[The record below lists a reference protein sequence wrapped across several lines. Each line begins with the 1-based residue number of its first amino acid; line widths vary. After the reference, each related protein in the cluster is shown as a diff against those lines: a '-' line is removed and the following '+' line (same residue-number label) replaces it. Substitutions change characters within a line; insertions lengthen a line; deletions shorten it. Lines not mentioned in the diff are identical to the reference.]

1 MWVPLPCRH
10 EAITMILQHVKA
22 FVGSPG
28 PTTVHECRHC
38 GTSVEPEAGECPQ
51 CGSGEVATYE
61 LS

>member
-1 MWVPLPCRH
+1 
-10 EAITMILQHVKA
+10 MILQHVKA